1 MLVGRKAI
9 ADYLATGAIVCNPAP
24 ATIEAVHID
33 LHLGGSFWVPRKE
46 LKNTGLSIANADPRD
61 VFELIERK
69 QAIVLRPGGFALAHT
84 DEYAG
89 TTVPWLCPF
98 IETRSTMARWGI
110 AAHVS
115 AGWGDPGFC
124 GRWTLELYNHQ
135 QFAVAIPIGAR
146 ICSIGFHRVEDN
158 DVLYTGRY
166 NAPEAWEPSMM
177 LPRQGNL

>member
-1 MLVGRKAI
+1 MLIGRKAI
-9 ADYLATGAIVCNPAP
+9 AEYLASGAIVCTPAP

-33 LHLGGSFWVPRKE
+33 LHVGGAFWLPRQR
-46 LKNTGLSIANADPRD
+46 INAASLIDTDPAHAYTL
-61 VFELIERK
+61 FETSDTLYLPPR
-69 QAIVLRPGGFALAHT
+69 GFALAHT

-89 TTVPWLCPF
+89 STVPWLCPF

-135 QFAVAIPIGAR
+135 QFAIAIPVGAR
-146 ICSIGFHRVEDN
+146 ICSIGFHRVEGN
-158 DVLYTGRY
+158 DMLYTGRY
-166 NAPEAWEPSMM
+166 NAPEDWTPSMM
-177 LPRQGNL
+177 LPRINNV